1 MDAGTLRGLYTLLM
15 LLIFAAIC
23 IWAFS
28 SRRKSDF
35 DDAANLPLEEDDAPD
50 QNNNRS

>member
-35 DDAANLPLEEDDAPD
+35 DAAANLPLEEDDALD
-50 QNNNRS
+50 QTHTRS